1 VSAAPAVGPRLL
13 HPALVFGSL
22 LQHKARSLISVLAIA
37 TGVALGLAVQLVN
50 EAAVAEFASAA
61 RQISG
66 RADLTLR
73 GPRNGFDERL
83 YPALASRDG
92 VAAASPALEVE
103 AGLADR
109 EGSLRVLGIDLF
121 RAAAIQPALLAGV
134 DDPFDALRGDVV
146 FPSRAFLQR
155 HGLAVGQRIALQSGR
170 DRVELRIGGVL
181 NEDRPGAA
189 LAVMDLGGAQTL
201 FRREGVLTR
210 IDMVLRPGLDPQRWR
225 ASVDLPAGLALE
237 VPGDAEDAAARMTR
251 AYRVN
256 LNVLA
261 LVALFTGGLLVF
273 STQALSVARRRT
285 QLAFLRVMGATAR
298 QVSLLVLAEGAA
310 IGVAGALAGVG
321 LGVALA
327 WLVLGLL
334 GGDLGAGFFEGQPT
348 RLVVAPGTVVLLA
361 LVGVAA
367 ALAGSLGPALE
378 AARAP
383 LALALKSGDDVRAF
397 GRLPASWPGWVCLM
411 LAAGFTLLP
420 PLYSLPLFGYGA
432 IALLLLGT
440 LLLLPRWVSALLGWL
455 PAPRAVA
462 ATLSLERL
470 RAYPLHAAVSL
481 SAIVAAVSL
490 MVAMGIMVGSFRASL
505 ADWLDG
511 ILPADLYLRS
521 GGQGDSAFLS
531 LADQER
537 LRAVPGV
544 GRVEFLRWDQ
554 IVIATGGRRTTLLAR
569 DGVDRDAEGRLP
581 LVGLARRAQAGTLEV
596 WASEAAAA
604 LHGLQPGQHWQ
615 LPLGGLQHEVV
626 VAGVWRDYARQNGA
640 LLMDRASYVRLTG
653 DERANDAGLWLSPGA
668 DEGVVRQAL
677 VAAAGESAEILS
689 PGDIRALSMAVF
701 DRTFAV
707 TYALEAVALVI
718 GLLGLS
724 SAIGTEVIARR
735 REFGMLRHLG
745 VSRRDIVRVL
755 AAEGAA
761 VGVAGLAVGAVL
773 GFDMSLILI
782 HVVNRK
788 SFQWSMEL
796 HVPWL
801 GLASF
806 FAILLGLATLVAV
819 ASGRQAMGVDAVR
832 AVREDW

>member
-1 VSAAPAVGPRLL
+1 MIGVSARRPRLL

-22 LQHKARSLISVLAIA
+22 LQHKARSLVSVLAIA

-61 RQISG
+61 REISG

-73 GPRNGFDERL
+73 GPRSGFDEAL
-83 YPALASRDG
+83 YPALATREG
-92 VAAASPALEVE
+92 VAAASPALEIE

-109 EGSLRVLGIDLF
+109 DGSLRVVGIDLF

-134 DDPFDALRGDVV
+134 EDPFDALRGDVV
-146 FPSRAFLQR
+146 FPARSFLQR
-155 HGLAVGQRIALQSGR
+155 HGLSVGQHIALQSGNH
-170 DRVELRIGGVL
+170 RVEVRIGG
-181 NEDRPGAA
+181 EMEADAAGAS

-201 FRREGVLTR
+201 VAREGVLTR
-210 IDMVLRPGLDPQRWR
+210 IDIVLRPGLDPQRWR

-237 VPGDAEDAAARMTR
+237 VPGDAEDAASRMTR

-285 QLAFLRVMGATAR
+285 QLAFLSVVGATAR
-298 QVSLLVLAEGAA
+298 QVSRMVLAEGAA
-310 IGVAGALAGVG
+310 IGLAGALAGVG
-321 LGVALA
+321 LGLALA

-334 GGDLGAGFFEGQPT
+334 GGDLGAGFFEGQHT
-348 RLVVAPGTVVLLA
+348 RLVVAPGTVLLLA
-361 LVGVAA
+361 LVGVTA

-397 GRLPASWPGWVCLM
+397 GRLPAAWPGWVCLM

-420 PLYSLPLFGYGA
+420 PVDGLPLFGYGA

-455 PAPRAVA
+455 PPPRAVA

-505 ADWLDG
+505 SDWLDG
-511 ILPADLYLRS
+511 ILPAELYLRS

-531 LADQER
+531 AADQAR

-554 IVIATGGRRTTLLAR
+554 IVIAAGGPRTTLLAR
-569 DGVDRDAEGRLP
+569 DGVDRDAVGRLP
-581 LVGLARRAQAGTLEV
+581 LVGPARRAPAGTLEV

-604 LHGLQPGQHWQ
+604 LHGLQPGQRWR
-615 LPLGGLQHEVV
+615 LPLGGLQREVQ

-653 DERANDAGLWLSPGA
+653 DERANDAGLWLAPGA

-677 VAAAGESAEILS
+677 GAAAGESAEILS
-689 PGDIRALSMAVF
+689 PGDIRDLSMAVF

-745 VSRRDIVRVL
+745 VSRRDIARVL

-761 VGVAGLAVGAVL
+761 VGVAGLALGAVL
-773 GFDMSLILI
+773 GFAMSLILI
-782 HVVNRK
+782 HVVNRQ
-788 SFQWSMEL
+788 SFHWSMEL

-806 FAILLGLATLVAV
+806 FAVLLGLATLVAV
-819 ASGRQAMGVDAVR
+819 ASGRQAMGVDAVQ

>member
-1 VSAAPAVGPRLL
+1 
-13 HPALVFGSL
+13 
-22 LQHKARSLISVLAIA
+22 
-37 TGVALGLAVQLVN
+37 VQLVN
-50 EAAVAEFASAA
+50 QAAVAEFASAA
-61 RQISG
+61 RQVSG

-73 GPRNGFDERL
+73 GPRSGFDERL
-83 YPALASRDG
+83 YPALATREG

-103 AGLADR
+103 AGLAERD
-109 EGSLRVLGIDLF
+109 GSLRVLGIDLF
-121 RAAAIQPALLAGV
+121 RAAAIQPTLLAGV
-134 DDPFDALRGDVV
+134 EDPFDALRGDVV

-155 HGLAVGQRIALQSGR
+155 HGLTVGQRIALQSGR
-170 DRVELRIGGVL
+170 DRVEVRIGGVL
-181 NEDRPGAA
+181 QDDAPGAS

-210 IDMVLRPGLDPQRWR
+210 IDLVLQPGLDPRRWST
-225 ASVDLPAGLALE
+225 SVDLPAGLALE
-237 VPGDAEDAAARMTR
+237 APADAGDAASRMTR

-256 LNVLA
+256 LEVLA

-285 QLAFLRVMGATAR
+285 QLAFLRVMGTTAR
-298 QVSLLVLAEGAA
+298 QVSLLVLAEGGA
-310 IGVAGALAGVG
+310 IGLAGALAGSG
-321 LGVALA
+321 LGLALA
-327 WLVLGLL
+327 WLVLGLI
-334 GGDLGAGFFEGQPT
+334 GGDLGAGFFEGQGG
-348 RLVVAPGTVVLLA
+348 RLVLEPGTVLLLA

-383 LALALKSGDDVRAF
+383 LALALKSGDDARAF
-397 GRLPASWPGWVCLM
+397 GRLPAAWPGWLCLM
-411 LAAGFTLLP
+411 VGAGFTLVP
-420 PLYSLPLFGYGA
+420 PVQGLPLFGYGA

-440 LLLLPRWVSALLGWL
+440 LLLLPRWVGRLLGCL
-455 PAPRAVA
+455 PAPRGVA
-462 ATLSLERL
+462 AILSLERL

-505 ADWLDG
+505 SDWLDG
-511 ILPADLYLRS
+511 LLPADLYLRA
-521 GGQGDSAFLS
+521 GARGDAAFLS
-531 LADQER
+531 PADQAR

-554 IVIATGGRRTTLLAR
+554 IVVASGGPRTTLLAR
-569 DGVDRDAEGRLP
+569 DGVDRDASGRLP
-581 LVGLARRAQAGTLEV
+581 LVGPVVRASEGTLEV

-604 LHGLQPGQHWQ
+604 LHDLQPGQRWRF
-615 LPLGGLQHEVV
+615 PLGGQVRDV
-626 VAGVWRDYARQNGA
+626 QVAGVWRDYARQNGA
-640 LLMDRASYVRLTG
+640 LLVDRARYIRLTG
-653 DERANDAGLWLSPGA
+653 DERANDAGVWLAPGA
-668 DEGVVRQAL
+668 DAATVRQAL
-677 VAAAGESAEILS
+677 AASAGEDAEILT
-689 PGDIRALSMAVF
+689 PGDIRDLSMAVF

-745 VSRRDIVRVL
+745 VSRRDIAGVL

-761 VGVAGLAVGAVL
+761 VGAAGLAVGALL
-773 GFDMSLILI
+773 GFAMSLILI
-782 HVVNRK
+782 HVVNRQ
-788 SFQWSMEL
+788 SFHWSMEL

-801 GLASF
+801 GLAVF
-806 FAILLGLATLVAV
+806 FAVLLALATLVAV
-819 ASGRQAMGVDAVR
+819 VGGRQAMGMDAVR

>member
-1 VSAAPAVGPRLL
+1 VIAALAGGPRLL

-22 LQHKARSLISVLAIA
+22 LTHKARSLVSVLAIA
-37 TGVALGLAVQLVN
+37 AGVALGLAVQLVN

-73 GPRNGFDERL
+73 GPRSGFDEGL
-83 YPALASRDG
+83 YPAMAIQDG
-92 VAAASPALEVE
+92 VVAASPALEVE

-109 EGSLRVLGIDLF
+109 DGSLRVVGIDLF

-134 DDPFDALRGDVV
+134 EDPFDALRGDVV
-146 FPSRAFLQR
+146 FPARSFLQR
-155 HGLAVGQRIALQSGR
+155 HGLSVGQHIALQSGNH
-170 DRVELRIGGVL
+170 RVEVRIGGVM
-181 NEDRPGAA
+181 EADAAGAS

-201 FRREGVLTR
+201 FGREGLLTR
-210 IDMVLRPGLDPQRWR
+210 IDIVLRPGLDPQRWR
-225 ASVDLPAGLALE
+225 ESVELSAGLALE
-237 VPGDAEDAAARMTR
+237 APGDAGDAASRMTR

-285 QLAFLRVMGATAR
+285 QLAFLRVIGATGR
-298 QVSLLVLAEGAA
+298 QVSLLVLSEGTV
-310 IGVAGALAGVG
+310 IGLAGALAGVG
-321 LGVALA
+321 LGLALA
-327 WLVLGLL
+327 WLVLGLI
-334 GGDLGAGFFEGQPT
+334 GGDLGAGFFEERHV
-348 RLVVAPGTVVLLA
+348 RLVVAPGTVVLLGLA
-361 LVGVAA
+361 GVVA

-397 GRLPASWPGWVCLM
+397 GRLPVAWPGSVCLM

-420 PLYSLPLFGYGA
+420 PVDGLPLFGYGA

-440 LLLLPRWVSALLGWL
+440 LLLLPRWVGGLLGWL

-462 ATLSLERL
+462 AVLSLERL

-505 ADWLDG
+505 SDWLEG

-521 GGQGDSAFLS
+521 GARGDSAFLS
-531 LADQER
+531 AADQAR
-537 LRAVPGV
+537 LRAVPGL

-554 IVIATGGRRTTLLAR
+554 IILAPGGPRTTLLAR
-569 DGVDRDAEGRLP
+569 DGVERDAPGRLP
-581 LVGLARRAQAGTLEV
+581 LVGQAERAPAGTLEV

-604 LHGLQPGQHWQ
+604 VHGLQPGQRWH
-615 LPLGGLQHEVV
+615 LPLGGLQREVQ

-640 LLMDRASYVRLTG
+640 LLMDRGSYVRLTG
-653 DERANDAGLWLSPGA
+653 DERANDAGLWLAPGA
-668 DEGVVRQAL
+668 DAAAVRQAL
-677 VAAAGESAEILS
+677 AAVAGEGAEILS
-689 PGDIRALSMAVF
+689 PGDIRDLSMAVF

-745 VSRRDIVRVL
+745 VSRRDIAQVL

-761 VGVAGLAVGAVL
+761 VGTAGLAVGAVL
-773 GFDMSLILI
+773 GFAMSLILI
-782 HVVNRK
+782 HVVNRQ
-788 SFQWSMEL
+788 SFHWSMEL

-801 GLASF
+801 GLAVF
-806 FAILLGLATLVAV
+806 FSVLLGLATLVAV
-819 ASGRQAMGVDAVR
+819 VGGRQAMGVDAVR

>member
-1 VSAAPAVGPRLL
+1 MRVSARRPRLL

-22 LQHKARSLISVLAIA
+22 LQHKARSLVSVLAIA
-37 TGVALGLAVQLVN
+37 AGVALGLAVQLVN

-73 GPRNGFDERL
+73 GPRSGFDEAL
-83 YPALASRDG
+83 YPALATREG
-92 VAAASPALEVE
+92 VAAASPALEIE

-109 EGSLRVLGIDLF
+109 DGSLRVVGIDLF

-134 DDPFDALRGDVV
+134 EDPFDALRGDVV
-146 FPSRAFLQR
+146 FPARSFLQR
-155 HGLAVGQRIALQSGR
+155 HGLSVGQHIALQSGNH
-170 DRVELRIGGVL
+170 RVEVRIGGVM
-181 NEDRPGAA
+181 EADAAGAS

-201 FRREGVLTR
+201 FGREGLLTR
-210 IDMVLRPGLDPQRWR
+210 IDIVLRPGLDPQRWR
-225 ASVDLPAGLALE
+225 ESVELSAGLALE
-237 VPGDAEDAAARMTR
+237 APGDAGDAASRMTR

-285 QLAFLRVMGATAR
+285 QLAFLRVMGTTAR
-298 QVSLLVLAEGAA
+298 QVSLLVLTEGAA
-310 IGVAGALAGVG
+310 IGLAGALAGVG
-321 LGVALA
+321 LGLALA

-397 GRLPASWPGWVCLM
+397 GRLPVAWPGWVCLM

-420 PLYSLPLFGYGA
+420 PVDGLPVFGYGA

-440 LLLLPRWVSALLGWL
+440 LLLLPRWVAGLLGWL

-462 ATLSLERL
+462 AILSLERL

-505 ADWLDG
+505 SDWLDG

-521 GGQGDSAFLS
+521 GARGDSAFLS
-531 LADQER
+531 AADQAR

-554 IVIATGGRRTTLLAR
+554 IVVAPGGPRTTLLAR
-569 DGVDRDAEGRLP
+569 DGVERDAGRLP
-581 LVGLARRAQAGTLEV
+581 LVGQAVRAPGGTLEV

-604 LHGLQPGQHWQ
+604 LHGLQPGQRWR
-615 LPLGGLQHEVV
+615 LPLGGLQREVH

-640 LLMDRASYVRLTG
+640 LLVDRGSYVRLTG
-653 DERANDAGLWLSPGA
+653 DARANDAGLWLAPGA
-668 DEGVVRQAL
+668 DAAAVRQAL
-677 VAAAGESAEILS
+677 AAVAGEDAEILS
-689 PGDIRALSMAVF
+689 PGDIRDLSMAVF

-745 VSRRDIVRVL
+745 VSRRDIARVL

-761 VGVAGLAVGAVL
+761 VGAAGLAVGAVL
-773 GFDMSLILI
+773 GFAMSLILI
-782 HVVNRK
+782 HVVNRQ
-788 SFQWSMEL
+788 SFHWSMEL

-801 GLASF
+801 GLAVF
-806 FAILLGLATLVAV
+806 FSALLGLATLVAV
-819 ASGRQAMGVDAVR
+819 LGGRQAMGVDAVR